1 MLELPLH
8 AGTDHP
14 TLLSVVFSG
23 LIAFVAGIGLGLYRE
38 RVGDFLSIIRGGASD
53 LKERV

>member
-38 RVGDFLSIIRGGASD
+38 RVGDFLSGLRAS
-53 LKERV
+53 LTE